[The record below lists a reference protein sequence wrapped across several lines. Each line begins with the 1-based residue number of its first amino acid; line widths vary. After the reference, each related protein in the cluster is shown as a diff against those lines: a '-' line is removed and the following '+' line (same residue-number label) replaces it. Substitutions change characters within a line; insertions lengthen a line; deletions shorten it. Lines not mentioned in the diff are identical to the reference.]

1 MTLSEQQKKII
12 ADYPLGGTLDNIR
25 NKLRDSNEADEMY
38 QTYISGLLALLTS
51 LTAVIE
57 FPLNVAGRLVALRLD
72 LRNGKIA
79 NLDPFRPLVRAVVND
94 NANDNSNDNANDNS
108 NDNAIWA
115 AVFSLLDTL
124 APGTPPL
131 RLTALP
137 TFKGTPIKFSSNR
150 LADSAGVDPVAK
162 ELFSEMRYCTFRDV
176 GGFWDKFFN
185 PESWPNKYK
194 EMLAEMKTK
203 HDGKTWTDFPRGTPT
218 EALVSAWFRSLEK
231 PFLADAPN
239 KLHTTT
245 SAHQFEEGKG
255 QLDLFLQRSTTEAS
269 TIYSYKNV
277 LVVGE
282 LQQSYNPGRFKAD
295 FLQLTRY
302 VRSVFNDQ
310 PTRRFVHAFL
320 LCGSMMELWIFDRAG
335 AYSSGPFDIQ
345 EEPDRFARALVG
357 YLTMDSEAMGLDTF
371 IERVVEGE
379 EQQRYVTL
387 EDKRARLHTAMC
399 KQNAIVCRGTT
410 CFTTYDNEVVK
421 FAWAS
426 GKRTSE
432 VEHLTQAKKNGVKGV
447 AEIVAHRRITSIAEM
462 RKGLKFPAAH
472 PFRDAN
478 SDFDDLPS
486 ATSTNTSGSKRKSP
500 SDATINTA
508 SGSNKKQRPS
518 IPRKGSMQPPSST
531 SKTKPSMQPSSS
543 TSKAL
548 TKPTPPTPSEDL
560 WEDRIYSCLVISP
573 AGRVISEFSAIK
585 QLLESMRDAIKA
597 HQSLYVT
604 GNILHR
610 DISPNNI
617 IITDP
622 ETPHDFKGMLIDLD
636 MAKVRDS
643 DPSGARQITGT
654 IQFMAIEVMENV
666 GHTYR
671 HDLESFFYVLLWMC
685 ARQSWSNGLAGG
697 DEQAPNKNLLDRWEK
712 GNDFSEIARNK
723 KGDILLRVMFEDILS
738 QFPESFK
745 VLKPLCHRIRKILF
759 GLEGGMFLG
768 TPEGDL
774 DQFYRPIIEAYNEA
788 IDKL

>member
-1 MTLSEQQKKII
+1 
-12 ADYPLGGTLDNIR
+12 
-25 NKLRDSNEADEMY
+25 
-38 QTYISGLLALLTS
+38 
-51 LTAVIE
+51 
-57 FPLNVAGRLVALRLD
+57 
-72 LRNGKIA
+72 
-79 NLDPFRPLVRAVVND
+79 
-94 NANDNSNDNANDNS
+94 
-108 NDNAIWA
+108 
-115 AVFSLLDTL
+115 
-124 APGTPPL
+124 
-131 RLTALP
+131 
-137 TFKGTPIKFSSNR
+137 
-150 LADSAGVDPVAK
+150 
-162 ELFSEMRYCTFRDV
+162 
-176 GGFWDKFFN
+176 
-185 PESWPNKYK
+185 
-194 EMLAEMKTK
+194 MLAEMKTK
-203 HDGKTWTDFPRGTPT
+203 HDGKTWTDFPRTHT

-282 LQQSYNPGRFKAD
+282 LKQSCNPSRFKAD

-345 EEPDRFARALVG
+345 EEPDRFARALAG

-371 IERVVEGE
+371 IERVAEGE
-379 EQQRYVTL
+379 EQQRYATL
-387 EDKRARLHTAMC
+387 EDKRARLHTAMY
-399 KQNAIVCRGTT
+399 KQNAIVCCGTT
-410 CFTTYDNEVVK
+410 WFTTYDNEVVK

-432 VEHLTQAKKNGVKGV
+432 VEHLTQAK
-447 AEIVAHRRITSIAEM
+447 IM
-462 RKGLKFPAAH
+462 GLQFPAAH
-472 PFRDAN
+472 LFQDEN

-518 IPRKGSMQPPSST
+518 IPRKGSMQPP
-531 SKTKPSMQPSSS
+531 PS

-573 AGRVISEFSAIK
+573 AGHVISKFSAIK

-685 ARQSWSNGLAGG
+685 ARQS
-697 DEQAPNKNLLDRWEK
+697 
-712 GNDFSEIARNK
+712 
-723 KGDILLRVMFEDILS
+723 
-738 QFPESFK
+738 
-745 VLKPLCHRIRKILF
+745 
-759 GLEGGMFLG
+759 
-768 TPEGDL
+768 
-774 DQFYRPIIEAYNEA
+774 
-788 IDKL
+788 